1 MVSGTEKLE
10 RRGKRNMKI
19 MAINAG
25 SSSLKFQLI
34 EMPEETV
41 ITKGLV
47 ERIGMN
53 DSIFKISVNG
63 EEVKTVKDIPN
74 HSVAVKDL
82 LDALVAHGIIAN
94 FEEIDGVGH
103 RVVHGGEIF
112 SDSAL
117 VTDEVLQQ
125 IESLNELA
133 PLHNPANL
141 IGIRAFQGILPNVPQ
156 VVVFDTAFHA
166 TMPKENYLYSVPKE
180 YYEKYGVRKY
190 GFHGTSHNYVSHR
203 AAELLGKP
211 LESLKLISCHLGN
224 GASITAV
231 KDGKSFDTTMGF
243 TPLAGLTMGTRCGN
257 IDPAIIPYLM
267 EKTGKNI
274 DEMIDV
280 FNKHSG
286 VLGLTGF
293 SSDFRD
299 IEDAIQAGGEKG
311 ECAQTALDVFIA
323 KIKQFIGAYAATMGG
338 VDVIVFTAGIG
349 ENSVDVRERVLNGLE
364 FLGITY
370 DKEKNNSRGKEIN
383 ISAPDA
389 KVQTLIIPTNEEGMI
404 AKDVVRLMKK

>member
-1 MVSGTEKLE
+1 
-10 RRGKRNMKI
+10 MKI

-34 EMPEETV
+34 EMPEEKV

-47 ERIGMN
+47 ERIGMS

-63 EEVKTVKDIPN
+63 EDVKTVKDIPN

-82 LDALVAHGIIAN
+82 LDALVENKIISS

-112 SDSAL
+112 SDSAV
-117 VTDEVLQQ
+117 VTDEVLKQ

-141 IGIRAFQGILPNVPQ
+141 IGIRAFQKILPNVPQ

-180 YYEKYGVRKY
+180 YYEKYSVRKY
-190 GFHGTSHNYVSHR
+190 GFHGTSHRYVSHR
-203 AAELLGKP
+203 AAEILGKP
-211 LESLKLISCHLGN
+211 IESLKIISCHLGN

-299 IEDAIQAGGEKG
+299 IEDAIEVGGEKG
-311 ECAQTALDVFIA
+311 DVAETALDIFIA

-338 VDVIVFTAGIG
+338 VDVIIFTAGIG

-364 FLGITY
+364 FLGMTY
-370 DKEKNNSRGKEIN
+370 DKEKNNCRGKEVN

-389 KVQTLIIPTNEEGMI
+389 TVQSLIIPTNEEGMI
-404 AKDVVRLMKK
+404 AKDVVRLMNK

>member
-1 MVSGTEKLE
+1 M
-10 RRGKRNMKI
+10 
-19 MAINAG
+19 
-25 SSSLKFQLI
+25 
-34 EMPEETV
+34 
-41 ITKGLV
+41 
-47 ERIGMN
+47 
-53 DSIFKISVNG
+53 
-63 EEVKTVKDIPN
+63 
-74 HSVAVKDL
+74 
-82 LDALVAHGIIAN
+82 
-94 FEEIDGVGH
+94 
-103 RVVHGGEIF
+103 
-112 SDSAL
+112 
-117 VTDEVLQQ
+117 
-125 IESLNELA
+125 
-133 PLHNPANL
+133 HNPANL
-141 IGIRAFQGILPNVPQ
+141 IGIRAFQKILPNVPQ

-180 YYEKYGVRKY
+180 YYEKYSVRKY
-190 GFHGTSHNYVSHR
+190 GFHGTSHRYVSHR
-203 AAELLGKP
+203 AAEILGKP
-211 LESLKLISCHLGN
+211 IESLKIISCHLGN

-299 IEDAIQAGGEKG
+299 IEDAIEAGGEKG
-311 ECAQTALDVFIA
+311 DVAETALDIFIA

-338 VDVIVFTAGIG
+338 VDVIIFTAGIG

-364 FLGITY
+364 FLGMTY
-370 DKEKNNSRGKEIN
+370 DKEKNNCRGKEVN

-389 KVQTLIIPTNEEGMI
+389 TVQSLIIPTNEEGMI
-404 AKDVVRLMKK
+404 AKDVVRLMNK